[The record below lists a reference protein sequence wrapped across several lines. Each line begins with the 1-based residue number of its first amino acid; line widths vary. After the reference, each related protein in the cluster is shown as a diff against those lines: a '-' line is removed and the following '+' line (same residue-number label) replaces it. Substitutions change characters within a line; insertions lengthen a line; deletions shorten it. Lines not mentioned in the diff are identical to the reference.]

1 MARRDLP
8 KRFRGYYDQATAQ
21 AELQYGGQGDLLA
34 MLLQDTGRDYNRSVK
49 QARRGSRVLQA
60 GIDMGR
66 QSLND
71 NLAVSGLDAA
81 SLPETADAR
90 RIQQTQAGA
99 LNELDLRGLQAQEYG
114 ASGVRQAGEAY
125 REDAGQIR
133 QQLLRLVKD
142 QGLYTNSLLGELI
155 EGDRNARRTARQ
167 DAREQS
173 FEAEQKALDRD
184 NQITTSLIGQGFAPD
199 GSILPGGKAD
209 PDANGQPGDQGKGGK
224 KKPKLTQNQINGAL
238 DAITNARGAYQQ
250 FAGQKGFNP
259 SGLRN
264 GLRVGSLPTG
274 DKPIKIPT
282 VKSDL
287 YITAGFELAKG
298 KLSKSTAQKL
308 RARGVKIPKNWLPKG
323 YKPPPGSGTS
333 SGGGGG
339 PHGTGRL

>member
-8 KRFRGYYDQATAQ
+8 KRFRPYYDQATAQ

-34 MLLQDTGRDYNRSVK
+34 MLLQDTGRDYQRSVK
-49 QARRGSRVLQA
+49 QARRGTRVLQS

-90 RIQQTQAGA
+90 RIQQTQAAA

-142 QGLYTNSLLGELI
+142 QSLYTNSLLGELI

-184 NQITTSLIGQGFAPD
+184 TRLRSSIIGQN
-199 GSILPGGKAD
+199 ID
-209 PDANGQPGDQGKGGK
+209 PDTGKVLNPRKDRDSSSDPK
-224 KKPKLTQNQINGAL
+224 KKPKLTTNQINSGL

-250 FAGQKGFNP
+250 FSSQAGFDPK
-259 SGLRN
+259 GLRN
-264 GLRVGSLPTG
+264 GLRVGSLPGGG
-274 DKPIKIPT
+274 DAKPIKIPK
-282 VKSDL
+282 VSSDI

-298 KLSKSTAQKL
+298 
-308 RARGVKIPKNWLPKG
+308 
-323 YKPPPGSGTS
+323 
-333 SGGGGG
+333 
-339 PHGTGRL
+339 GRLSAKTAAELRRRGLRIPASWRPRGKTVLDRPGTRKRRDQPG